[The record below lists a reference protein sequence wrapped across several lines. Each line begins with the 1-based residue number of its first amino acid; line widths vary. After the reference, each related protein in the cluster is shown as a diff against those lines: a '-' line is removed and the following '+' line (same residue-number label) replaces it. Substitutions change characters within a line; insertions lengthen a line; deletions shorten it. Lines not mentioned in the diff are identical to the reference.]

1 MNDKIKNEFE
11 KWFHSADDH
20 KTIDLF
26 NDDAT
31 KEFIRLGLWENILS
45 ATVPKPKK
53 QFGNFWWMK
62 VAAVLLLF
70 SMATLWI
77 YKQQPEAPIK
87 VRLQSYSTKNGELKK
102 ILLPDSSQIWLNGG
116 TQIRVP
122 EKFAKLR
129 EVYLDNG
136 EVFFLVK
143 RDVSRPFVVHSP
155 QLNTR
160 VLGTSFNIRSY
171 KNEPGIRVSVKTGK
185 VEVTEKTGQQEMIL
199 LPADQLSYSGPG
211 KPFRKSS
218 VEIQEI
224 NGWTTHR
231 LYYKGTSLRYIL
243 ADLEKQ
249 YGVVFRAAHPELL
262 NCMYTT
268 DFDNLPLEQVLL
280 KLKILGNL
288 EFEHKNKIIYLRG
301 KGCL

>member
-11 KWFHSADDH
+11 KWFNSADDH
-20 KTIDLF
+20 KPIDLF
-26 NDDAT
+26 RDDST
-31 KEFIRLGLWENILS
+31 KETIRLGLWENILS

-62 VAAVLLLF
+62 VAAVLFLF

-77 YKQQPEAPIK
+77 YKQQPEAPIR

-143 RDVSRPFVVHSP
+143 KDASRPFVVHSQ

-171 KNEPGIRVSVKTGK
+171 TSEPGIQVSVKTGK
-185 VEVTEKTGQQEMIL
+185 VQVTEKTGKQGIIL
-199 LPADQLSYSGPG
+199 LPAEQLNYSLNG
-211 KPFRKSS
+211 KHFNKST
-218 VEIQEI
+218 IDLGAI
-224 NGWTTHR
+224 NGWIEHR
-231 LYYKGTSLRYIL
+231 LYYNRTELGKIL
-243 ADLEKQ
+243 ADLERQ
-249 YGVVFRAAHPELL
+249 YGVVFQAENPGMLSCL
-262 NCMYTT
+262 YTT
-268 DFDNLPLEQVLL
+268 SFENLPLEQVLL
-280 KLKILGNL
+280 KLKMLGSL
-288 EFEHKNKIIYLRG
+288 EFEHKKNIIYLKG